1 MLDPVLLQIDE
12 RGAPVTRFRQQ
23 VELVD
28 LLVPEKDPADVPLHA
43 LADNAIAASQPVEN
57 LQRALGPAD
66 GARTDADGIVFVEQ
80 HHVDAAL
87 REIDRRAKTDRAGAD
102 DDHRPMMRRAA

>member
-1 MLDPVLLQIDE
+1 MARL
-12 RGAPVTRFRQQ
+12 RQQ

-66 GARTDADGIVFVEQ
+66 GARTDADRIVFVE
-80 HHVDAAL
+80 HYHVDAAL
-87 REIDRRAKTDRAGAD
+87 REIDRRAKADRAGAGND
-102 DDHRPMMRRAA
+102 DGPMMRRAA